1 MSGERVT
8 YVSIGSSPEF
18 DRDLEAALAAVAREL
33 PVEVRPSS
41 GGPGC
46 TGRSPLAS
54 PADRRRIVAM
64 VATSSAADVDEA
76 VCGAAAAY
84 PAWRARPWHERVALV
99 RAAADRLADGKF
111 RTAAL
116 LVHEVGKTRLEAM
129 AEVEEAA
136 DLLRYY
142 AGQLEA
148 AGGYRRQ
155 MARAIAS
162 EVTES
167 VLLPYGV
174 WAVISPFNF
183 PMALAA
189 GMAGAALL
197 TGNTVVFKPSE
208 EAALSGA
215 ILAGAL
221 WEAGVPREAL
231 QLVLGGEAVGRA
243 LVGHSAI
250 AGVAFTGSSAV
261 GMAILRTLPRD
272 YPRPAAIE
280 MGGKNPAIVA
290 ASADVEAAAVAVAR
304 SAFGYGGQKCSACSR
319 AYVERGVY
327 DRFLERL
334 AGAARA
340 MKVGPPER
348 KETAVGPLI
357 DERAVER
364 FVATVAR
371 VREAG
376 GEILVGGSVLA
387 DGDLAHGH
395 YVEPTVATLP
405 DAEHALW
412 DEELFV
418 PLLLVRPVAD
428 LAEGIALANRSRHGL
443 TAGLFAGRRAEI
455 DRFLDGI
462 EAGVVYVNRK
472 SGATT
477 GAWPGVNSFGGW
489 KGSGGT
495 GVAALGPHYLLKFL
509 REQSRAVSEG
519 EGEGEGRGQPA

>member
-18 DRDLEAALAAVAREL
+18 DRDFEDALAAVAGEL
-33 PVEVRPSS
+33 PVEVRAASV
-41 GGPGC
+41 
-46 TGRSPLAS
+46 TGRSGGGPLAALAS

-64 VATSSAADVDEA
+64 VKTSSAADVDEA
-76 VCGAAAAY
+76 VRRAAKSY
-84 PAWRARPWHERVALV
+84 PAWRARSWSERVELV

-142 AGQLEA
+142 AEQLEA
-148 AGGYRRQ
+148 AGGYRRE

-162 EVTES
+162 EATES

-208 EAALSGA
+208 EAALSGSIVA
-215 ILAGAL
+215 QAL
-221 WEAGVPREAL
+221 WDAGVPREAL
-231 QLVLGGEAVGRA
+231 QLVLGGEAVGKA
-243 LVGHSAI
+243 LTAHPAI

-272 YPRPAAIE
+272 TPRPAVIE

-290 ASADVEAAAVAVAR
+290 ASADVDAAAIAVAR

-319 AYVERGVY
+319 AYIEGGVY

-334 AGAARA
+334 AAAARA

-348 KETAVGPLI
+348 QETAIGPLI
-357 DERAVER
+357 DERAVGR
-364 FVATVAR
+364 FVAAVER
-371 VREAG
+371 VRAAG
-376 GEILVGGSVLA
+376 GAIVAGGGVLSQ
-387 DGDLAHGH
+387 GDLAHGH
-395 YVEPTVATLP
+395 YAEPTVATLP
-405 DAEHALW
+405 DPEHALW

-428 LAEGIALANRSRHGL
+428 LGEGIALANRSRHGL
-443 TAGLFAGRRAEI
+443 TAGLFAGRRTEI

-477 GAWPGVNSFGGW
+477 GAWPGINPFGGW

-509 REQSRAVSEG
+509 REQSRAVSD
-519 EGEGEGRGQPA
+519 GEGRPA